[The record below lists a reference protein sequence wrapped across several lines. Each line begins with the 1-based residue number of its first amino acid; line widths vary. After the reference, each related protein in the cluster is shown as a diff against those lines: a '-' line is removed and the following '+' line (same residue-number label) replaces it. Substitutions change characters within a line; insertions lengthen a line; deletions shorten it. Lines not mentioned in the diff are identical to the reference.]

1 MGKFTNPKERRSDD
15 DDVVDVLSEGEM
27 GEEGP
32 SRPYQT
38 KAHVAPAPAP
48 FDMQAFAGAL
58 ATALSTALAQSGQVT
73 AQAVQ
78 DATAEALRSARAKIP
93 ENETHPDISVYN
105 PDGERD
111 HPRPG
116 LQCEMFLGQYDE
128 DDQVTPAFAIEGDRC
143 TKQEQILF
151 NQVRPGVF
159 TVRRNDGKTGRVIV
173 QGRRDANGDL
183 QRLVI
188 AVPHGWLGKD
198 QQAQMP
204 SQVSM
209 AEQLIAG
216 AAAR

>member
-1 MGKFTNPKERRSDD
+1 MAKFTNPKARPSDED
-15 DDVVDVLSEGEM
+15 ADILSEGEM
-27 GEEGP
+27 VEEGEA
-32 SRPYQT
+32 RPYQT
-38 KAHVAPAPAP
+38 KAYVAPAPPP
-48 FDMQAFAGAL
+48 FDMQAFAATL
-58 ATALSTALAQSGQVT
+58 ATALSAAMSQTGQVT

-78 DATAEALRSARAKIP
+78 DATAEALRQSRAKIP
-93 ENETHPDISVYN
+93 ENETHPDISAFN

-116 LQCEMFLGQYDE
+116 LQCAMFLGQYDE
-128 DDQVTPAFAIEGDRC
+128 DDQVTPAFAIDDDRC

-151 NQVRPGVF
+151 NQVQPGIFSVK
-159 TVRRNDGKTGRVIV
+159 RNDGKTGRVIV
-173 QGRRDANGDL
+173 QGRKDANGTL
-183 QRLVI
+183 NRLVI